1 MSCLLSQV
9 IKSMHTPHLLLVVCQ
24 EIRNKVEFNAPRLSV
39 LGLFGF
45 RKTTTHLDG
54 GSTVNVKT
62 GGSRVGGPDLC
73 ALG

>member
-1 MSCLLSQV
+1 
-9 IKSMHTPHLLLVVCQ
+9 MHTAHLLLVDMS
-24 EIRNKVEFNAPRLSV
+24 RNKNDVEFNAPHLSV

-54 GSTVNVKT
+54 GSTVSVKT